1 MINEL
6 FVLNTGGQVIYS
18 WHHDEQQEDSKDELV
33 GGFLSALNSFATME
47 RGEDIKSLKLKETQ
61 IIFERFEELEQHLT
75 FVATTKSE
83 ELIELIH
90 SIIHKI
96 MDTFTAKY
104 EERLDRPFDGDITP
118 FKKFDENI
126 NEIFMAYGLDVL
138 ESTIEKIDA
147 GNSLKS
153 VLFLEP
159 GDGDIL
165 FIHAKQYVDKDKMSY
180 LIPLLTKS
188 SKLLYERNLNQQLNW
203 IMFNTIKNEI
213 LLIEIRVSIFL
224 VKTYDLKATS
234 ANTKQKL
241 EIFDESH
248 VSTKKLKKLEKQ
260 FSDITYSENILQFF
274 VVNLEGSILF
284 KHLQTNESEYENN
297 IPEIISFLTSS
308 KRASQEIF
316 NRNLLSCSIGGV
328 STVIFC
334 VNLNNV
340 ALIVIGNRRDLESFE
355 IIEEVYM
362 DILAQLKS
370 I

>member
-18 WHHDEQQEDSKDELV
+18 WHHDEQEEESKDDLV

-61 IIFERFEELEQHLT
+61 IIFERLEELEQHLT

-90 SIIHKI
+90 SIVHKI

-118 FKKFDENI
+118 FKEFDENI

-159 GDGDIL
+159 GDGDLL
-165 FIHAKQYVDKDKMSY
+165 FIYAKQYVDKDKMSY

-188 SKLLYERNLNQQLNW
+188 SKLLYERNLNQELNW
-203 IMFNTIKNEI
+203 IMLNTIKNEI
-213 LLIEIRVSIFL
+213 LLIEIRASIFL
-224 VKTYDLKATS
+224 VKIYDLKATS
-234 ANTKQKL
+234 ANKKQIF
-241 EIFDESH
+241 EMFDESH
-248 VSTKKLKKLEKQ
+248 IFSRKLKKLEKL
-260 FSDITYSENILQFF
+260 FSDITYSEKISQFF
-274 VVNLEGSILF
+274 VVNLDGGILF
-284 KHLQTNESEYENN
+284 KHLQTNEDKNTYENN

-316 NRNLLSCSIGGV
+316 NRKLLSCSIGGV

-334 VNLNNV
+334 VNLQNV

-362 DILAQLKS
+362 DILAQL
-370 I
+370 